1 MLDDAR
7 FLMVSQRLV
16 MLTVLVAV
24 LSGCA
29 NNVIVK
35 ADIPAPLV
43 EKLPLTG
50 SMVYN
55 DKFKNYVYLEAEKK
69 RKSLKS
75 LDLAAAQTAL
85 FDRVFGTLMTLVAP
99 EIKDKDL
106 NIEPEILD
114 FQYSAPGETKLKQY
128 EIWIKYRLRL
138 SNSDN
143 QKLADWTIKGYGKT
157 PTGLLTSASSA
168 FNSAANV
175 ALRDVGAQLSIRF
188 AKQRTI
194 KQLVNGSIPEPIP
207 EPEVEDPQADQAPPE
222 ELTETTE
229 KTLDVSEVL
238 PEVSEEVTN
247 ED

>member
-207 EPEVEDPQADQAPPE
+207 EPEVEEPQADQAPPE